1 MKLLLLGNTGQL
13 GWELQRTLQPLGV
26 VVGLDYPEVNMAD
39 AASIRKTVR
48 ECRPEVIINATAFT
62 AVDKAEG
69 EPELAEAV
77 NGSGPGILAEEARRL
92 NAILIHYSTDYVFDG
107 TKGTPYLENDLP
119 HPLNVYGKSK
129 LAGERVIQSVDGKS
143 LIFRTAWVYSLRR
156 DSFVS
161 KVLGWAR
168 KNETLRIVDDQISN
182 PTWARVL
189 AETTALIL
197 ARAGDNFLPWLA
209 ERKGLYHLAGSGF
222 TSRFEWAQAILQNN
236 PDREEQM
243 TTEIRPSLTSDFP
256 TAAQRPLFSA
266 LDCSK
271 FEQTFALHL
280 PDWEVALKLALD
292 SFDDSLKRVK

>member
-1 MKLLLLGNTGQL
+1 
-13 GWELQRTLQPLGV
+13 
-26 VVGLDYPEVNMAD
+26 
-39 AASIRKTVR
+39 
-48 ECRPEVIINATAFT
+48 
-62 AVDKAEG
+62 
-69 EPELAEAV
+69 
-77 NGSGPGILAEEARRL
+77 
-92 NAILIHYSTDYVFDG
+92 
-107 TKGTPYLENDLP
+107 
-119 HPLNVYGKSK
+119 
-129 LAGERVIQSVDGKS
+129 
-143 LIFRTAWVYSLRR
+143 VYSLRR

-222 TSRFEWAQAILQNN
+222 TSRFEWAQAILQNI